1 MANSES
7 PSEVSPLLRD
17 DGSDSTGIRD
27 TENGQQAEND
37 APTRIYSD
45 RKMNILLAAVGIGVY
60 LASADQLIAVAT
72 YAKIGNEL
80 HALNNTSWIATAYFL
95 TLTSGQPLYG
105 QLSDIFGRKSC
116 MLFAYTVFAIGC
128 LGCGLAQSMAQLCI
142 TRAISGMGGGG
153 MNSVVTILLSDLVPL
168 KERGMWQGKN
178 SLLFFDGTATG
189 APLGG
194 VMADSIGWRWSFLG
208 QVPLCFVAFV
218 AVYFV
223 LDLPSVEHDHW
234 FSKIRKVDFLG
245 ALTLVTAVIALLVGL
260 DSGSNRGWSH
270 NITIIAL
277 SLTPVLFGLFVFVEL
292 KVVSYPLAPGHVIF
306 DRALFSSYMVNFSA
320 VAGQTSVIFYI
331 PLFFQA
337 VQGLGATQSGSL
349 LVPVMMST
357 VAASIVSGWVIKR
370 TEKFFLLNLFSYALA
385 FVSLAPVCWAVW
397 YRSTI
402 WTSIS
407 LIVMA
412 LGAGSG
418 MQAKS
423 IHYFSSQLTKLA
435 FITTLIGLLANAAVE
450 DTAVVVASSY
460 LFKALGSSIG
470 VSVGS
475 AVLQQVLRTELIA
488 RLPGQGEAR
497 EIEERVRQSL
507 EYIKELP
514 PNIADQVR
522 WSYQIAIIW
531 TMASS
536 SIHFI
541 MAFIFSF
548 WVKERP
554 LKR

>member
-1 MANSES
+1 MTNMANSES

-194 VMADSIGWRWSFLG
+194 VMADSIGWRWSFLS

-412 LGAGSG
+412 LGAGS
-418 MQAKS
+418 
-423 IHYFSSQLTKLA
+423 A

>member
-412 LGAGSG
+412 LGAGS
-418 MQAKS
+418 
-423 IHYFSSQLTKLA
+423 A

>member
-1 MANSES
+1 MASSES

-116 MLFAYTVFAIGC
+116 LLFAYTVFAIGC

-142 TRAISGMGGGG
+142 ARAISGMGGGG

-168 KERGMWQGKN
+168 KERGMWQGKI
-178 SLLFFDGTATG
+178 SLLFFAGTATG

-292 KVVSYPLAPGHVIF
+292 KVALYPLAPGHVIF

-349 LVPVMMST
+349 LVPVMMFT

-412 LGAGSG
+412 VGAGSG

-536 SIHFI
+536 SIHFV

>member
-194 VMADSIGWRWSFLG
+194 VMADSIGWRWSFLS

-412 LGAGSG
+412 LGAGS
-418 MQAKS
+418 
-423 IHYFSSQLTKLA
+423 A

>member
-1 MANSES
+1 
-7 PSEVSPLLRD
+7 
-17 DGSDSTGIRD
+17 
-27 TENGQQAEND
+27 
-37 APTRIYSD
+37 
-45 RKMNILLAAVGIGVY
+45 MNILLAAVGIGVY

-116 MLFAYTVFAIGC
+116 LLFAYTVFAIGC

-142 TRAISGMGGGG
+142 ARAISGMGGGG

-168 KERGMWQGKN
+168 KERGMWQGKI
-178 SLLFFDGTATG
+178 SLLFFAGTATG

-223 LDLPSVEHDHW
+223 LDLPSVGHDHW

-260 DSGSNRGWSH
+260 DSGSNRGWLH

-292 KVVSYPLAPGHVIF
+292 KVASYPLAPGHIIF

-397 YRSTI
+397 YRSTL

-407 LIVMA
+407 LTVMA
-412 LGAGSG
+412 LGAGS
-418 MQAKS
+418 
-423 IHYFSSQLTKLA
+423 A
-435 FITTLIGLLANAAVE
+435 FITTLIGLLANAAIE

-536 SIHFI
+536 SIHFV
-541 MAFIFSF
+541 MAFVFSF

>member
-1 MANSES
+1 
-7 PSEVSPLLRD
+7 
-17 DGSDSTGIRD
+17 
-27 TENGQQAEND
+27 
-37 APTRIYSD
+37 
-45 RKMNILLAAVGIGVY
+45 MNILLAAVGIGVY

-116 MLFAYTVFAIGC
+116 LLFAYTVFAIGC

-142 TRAISGMGGGG
+142 ARAISGMGGGG

-168 KERGMWQGKN
+168 KERGMWQGKI
-178 SLLFFDGTATG
+178 SLLFFAGTATG

-292 KVVSYPLAPGHVIF
+292 KVALYPLAPGHVIF

-349 LVPVMMST
+349 LVPVMMFT

-412 LGAGSG
+412 VGAGS
-418 MQAKS
+418 
-423 IHYFSSQLTKLA
+423 A

-514 PNIADQVR
+514 PNIADQ
-522 WSYQIAIIW
+522 
-531 TMASS
+531 
-536 SIHFI
+536 F
-541 MAFIFSF
+541 
-548 WVKERP
+548 
-554 LKR
+554 

>member
-1 MANSES
+1 MTNMASSES

-116 MLFAYTVFAIGC
+116 LLFAYTVFAIGC

-142 TRAISGMGGGG
+142 ARAISGMGGGG

-168 KERGMWQGKN
+168 KERGMWQGKI
-178 SLLFFDGTATG
+178 SLLFFAGTATG

-292 KVVSYPLAPGHVIF
+292 KVALYPLAPGHVIF

-349 LVPVMMST
+349 LVPVMMFT

-412 LGAGSG
+412 VGAGS
-418 MQAKS
+418 
-423 IHYFSSQLTKLA
+423 A

-536 SIHFI
+536 SIHFV